1 MNKNKSQVIAVITFI
16 ACLVAAFLITRSI
29 KGIEKPIIS
38 SPTIEKDT
46 AKDTI
51 TPPIVIEN
59 DKKQKEKDKKEEIED
74 KKKKEESKIEETP
87 QEKVIV
93 EMDKD
98 EMKAIIRSQNYE
110 SEFKKRLSRKY
121 DVKFINQRDGEHI
134 QNNFE
139 ALNEAIDYGT
149 WKDFHVIS
157 IGYDDQGKV
166 NLVTVEPV
174 Y

>member
-16 ACLVAAFLITRSI
+16 ACLVAAFLITKSI
-29 KGIEKPIIS
+29 KGIEE
-38 SPTIEKDT
+38 PTPSIEEDT
-46 AKDTI
+46 AFIDTI
-51 TPPIVIEN
+51 TTPIVIEN
-59 DKKQKEKDKKEEIED
+59 DKEQKEKDKKEEIVE
-74 KKKKEESKIEETP
+74 KKKKEESKIEKTP

-98 EMKAIIRSQNYE
+98 EMKAIIRSGNYE
-110 SEFKKRLSRKY
+110 SELKKRISPKY
-121 DVKFINQRDGEHI
+121 NVKFAKQRDGEHV

-139 ALNEAIDYGT
+139 ALNEAIAYGL
-149 WKDFHVIS
+149 WRDFHVIS
-157 IGYDDQGKV
+157 IEYDDQGKV